1 MVYRQDKGADMDAT
15 ASSLFAA
22 ARRAS
27 GLSAEQACRICGVSR
42 PTYNSR
48 EKEPEQFRLCE
59 LQALYAELDETGR
72 ELLMRG
78 VAGVV
83 ERK

>member
-1 MVYRQDKGADMDAT
+1 MDPKMY
-15 ASSLFAA
+15 FAA

-27 GLSAEQACRICGVSR
+27 GLTIDEAAEACGVSR

-48 EKEPEQFRLCE
+48 ERNPMGFRMEE
-59 LQALYAELDETGR
+59 LRRLHASLDEVGR

-78 VAGVV
+78 VAGMVAG
-83 ERK
+83 E

>member
-1 MVYRQDKGADMDAT
+1 MDAT

-27 GLSAEQACRICGVSR
+27 GLSAEQACRACGVSR
-42 PTYNSR
+42 PTLVSR
-48 EKEPEQFRLCE
+48 ERDPGQFRLCE
-59 LQALYAELDETGR
+59 LQALYAELDDTGR

-78 VAGVV
+78 VVGTI
-83 ERK
+83 EQK

>member
-1 MVYRQDKGADMDAT
+1 MDAS

-27 GLSAEQACRICGVSR
+27 GLSVEQACHVCGVSR
-42 PTYNSR
+42 PTLVSR
-48 EKEPEQFRLCE
+48 ERDPSQYRLCE
-59 LQALYAELDETGR
+59 LRALYAELDATGR

-78 VAGVV
+78 VVGMV
-83 ERK
+83 EQK

>member
-1 MVYRQDKGADMDAT
+1 MDAT

-27 GLSAEQACRICGVSR
+27 GLSVEQACRICGVSR

-48 EKEPEQFRLCE
+48 ERDPSQYRLCE
-59 LQALYAELDETGR
+59 LQALYAELDATGR

-78 VAGVV
+78 VVGAI
-83 ERK
+83 EQK